1 MRTTIHF
8 IANHLELF
16 DGDMMLSENDIVH
29 ILTGEDFHGTTS
41 DHVFGPSKF
50 KRPKWPGWIIPYTL
64 DATASMAL
72 LSFVCLY
79 FGRGSF
85 WKK

>member
-16 DGDMMLSENDIVH
+16 DGDKMLSENDIVH

-50 KRPKWPGWIIPYTL
+50 KRSK
-64 DATASMAL
+64 
-72 LSFVCLY
+72 
-79 FGRGSF
+79 
-85 WKK
+85 